1 MIAKHIKGEKWIM
14 KKIIFVVFVIA
25 IFIITIVWGLFLNRD
40 SVFDNSIWEKCIANN
55 IYGNKGLIIDENNN
69 ISVFYT
75 SDDCMKHCV
84 QYDINGNKV
93 LEKVLDDEPQYV
105 MLLVK
110 DLENGIG
117 ISSSALLEGNIFKV
131 HWKIYDYSL
140 NQKESYTFE
149 TNASWLRYNSI
160 DNITYCLLADERIIK
175 EFSNNQ
181 VKDISINYSNEQK
194 EELQDYYMIQCI
206 NADDGFVIC
215 EYNDKIEKYIT
226 YKVDINGTLEWYMDN
241 ESNIAYEPL
250 LCENDECIL
259 MVWGKNN
266 DDNAD
271 DKIIKVN
278 NQGIITDSS
287 DLLNKYF
294 QFNNDTHEI
303 LLIDDK
309 YLMEKEDKQFK
320 HDYFI
325 ISNDLKEF
333 SKLDLGIY
341 IKYISSI
348 TKDGEN
354 YKILASDANWTD
366 VMGYVVTDN
375 MFNIISY
382 SPLIPNKEYHISNVA
397 CQDDGTIYI
406 LTSSEGELVLSKL
419 KK

>member
-1 MIAKHIKGEKWIM
+1 M